1 MMWQGGLLSLN
12 CDAYSSLFLIGKKI
26 DQSISNKSNNFHDL
40 ALTGVYFVCTRL
52 LAGHKNIKNLIK
64 IYRIFGNYIGCNA
77 SQKLVFKKDAPN
89 MNVDTWQFGNYDT
102 VNFISRKSKK
112 KVSICIYKRES
123 LQVYAQMKK

>member
-1 MMWQGGLLSLN
+1 VCTKLLS
-12 CDAYSSLFLIGKKI
+12 
-26 DQSISNKSNNFHDL
+26 
-40 ALTGVYFVCTRL
+40 
-52 LAGHKNIKNLIK
+52 GHKNIKNLIK
-64 IYRIFGNYIGCNA
+64 FYRIFGNYIGCNV